1 MRRFL
6 SILSLLLLSTTGY
19 AQSRQTDIIP
29 VTPRDTLF
37 QLSREFILTESDSV
51 FFDADVLRRGEDYL
65 IDYRHGTLRLTP
77 SFRDARL
84 NDTSHDTL
92 RASYVFLPLRF
103 RQEYALKSIRRAP
116 DSLGGTIRLVRPAP
130 EPLRFDD
137 FFTPSLRKNGSLTR
151 GFTIGSNRD
160 LTLSSGFRMQLAGP
174 LSRDVDLVAVLTDE
188 NTPLQPEGTT
198 ETLQEVDKVFVEVK
212 HPSAEATLGDFNE
225 EIGVREG
232 GSFGSLTRKLQ
243 GAKGTIRSSSL
254 FGGILGGRFSV
265 AGGGARG
272 KYHTN
277 EFRGQEGNQ
286 GPYRLAGA
294 RGERQIIVVA
304 GSERVYIDGVLMRR
318 GEINDYTIDY
328 AAAQIMFST
337 QRLITNASRIVVDFE
352 YTDRHYER
360 NFFSAQ
366 GSVESDGGDIRVST
380 LVVQEGDDPS
390 SPVESPLSDEA
401 RAILAGSGDDLLK
414 ASLPGIRLVGRDSV
428 TGSPHGTYL
437 LKDTVLNGR
446 NYSIAVYAPGDTMA
460 VYSVTFSPVKL
471 VPPDSAGYERVTL
484 GHFRFAG
491 LGRGTHLPLN
501 ILPLPSRLQFSNV
514 NAEVNVAADLSL
526 TGEIAGSG
534 FDQNRLSAL
543 DDQDNTD
550 GAYRFSVR
558 YYPANASLAG
568 LSLGSVDVRYSE
580 RYQGSRFVAPDR
592 INEIEFGRKWNFDT
606 APGGNERIR
615 EVSASLR
622 PVSSLT
628 IGGTYG
634 SYRRSE
640 RFRSSR
646 LSGEIL
652 WSDSTLRRLHYRME
666 RISSSDAPRS
676 LQSDWLRHGGEATV
690 EWGNITPGLRFEAEE
705 RTLSGLSGDSL
716 QEGSFRF
723 RQWTPHVES
732 GAIFGMTVSAE
743 MQLRQE
749 DSTMAGVF
757 RPAFSSIA
765 PLVRWRLNEWNGL
778 RAQASVSAKRTRFEQ
793 AFRARGNADS
803 DVLAV
808 RSVIQ
813 HSPADR
819 GIETDL
825 FYEFSNQRSARL
837 ERVYVRVPQGE
848 GNYRYRGDI
857 NGNAVPDDNEF
868 ELTRFDG
875 DYIVVFIPGET
886 LYPVAEVKASGRI
899 RIHPRRFIHTAVVPL
914 SWLSVLSSETYV
926 RVEERSSD
934 PRTSNV
940 ALLRLGTFRN
950 TLHTIAGSQVITQ
963 DLHVFEFDPLFSLRF
978 RFMERKGLVQLVQSA
993 ERSSSRE
1000 RSIRMRLQAVSEIG
1014 NETELAFRKDRVIGT
1029 RPGPRDRDLRSVYF
1043 SSDVSYRPVRDW
1055 EVGFRFTV
1063 ENIRDVFGGDHA
1075 AADLNDQSVRCVYAF
1090 PGKGQLRG
1098 EVTREETILS
1108 QPSKNAG
1115 RDFPFEF
1122 TRGRLF
1128 GKSLLWLFS
1137 ADYRVTANIQV
1148 SLQYTGRTEG
1158 GRSPV
1163 HTARAEAKAFF

>member
-6 SILSLLLLSTTGY
+6 PTLSLILLSSTGY
-19 AQSRQTDIIP
+19 AQSRHSDIIP
-29 VTPRDTLF
+29 VTPADTLL
-37 QLSREFILTESDSV
+37 QLSREFIVSESDSV
-51 FFDADVLRRGEDYL
+51 FLDDEVLRRGEDYF

-77 SFRDARL
+77 SLRNARL
-84 NDTSHDTL
+84 TDTSHHAL
-92 RASYVFLPLRF
+92 RASYVFLPLTF
-103 RQEYALKSIRRAP
+103 RKEYALKSIRVPA
-116 DSLGGTIRLVRPAP
+116 DSVGGSSRLVHPAR

-137 FFTPSLRKNGSLTR
+137 FFTPSLQKSGSLTR

-174 LSRDVDLVAVLTDE
+174 LSREVDLVAVLTDE

-225 EIGVREG
+225 QIGPREG

-243 GAKGTIRSSSL
+243 GARGTIRSSSL

-265 AGGGARG
+265 SGGGARG

-328 AAAQIMFST
+328 AAAQIIFTS

-360 NFFSAQ
+360 NFFSAH
-366 GSVESDGGDIRVST
+366 GSVESDGGDVRVST

-390 SPVESPLSDEA
+390 SPVESPLSEEA
-401 RAILAGSGDDLLK
+401 REILAGSGDDILK
-414 ASLPGIRLVGRDSV
+414 SSLPGIRFVGRDSV
-428 TGSPHGTYL
+428 TGAPLGTYL

-446 NYSIAVYAPGDTMA
+446 NYPIAVYAPGDTMA
-460 VYSVTFSPVKL
+460 VYSVTFSAVKI

-501 ILPLPSRLQFSNV
+501 ILPLPSRHQFANV

-534 FDQNRLSAL
+534 FDQNRLSAV

-558 YYPANASLAG
+558 YNPAKTSLAG
-568 LSLGSVDVRYSE
+568 LSLGSMDIRYSE
-580 RYQGSRFVAPDR
+580 RYQGNRFVAPDR
-592 INEIEFGRKWNFDT
+592 INEVEFGRKWNFDT
-606 APGGNERIR
+606 APEGNERIR
-615 EVSASLR
+615 EASASIS
-622 PVSSLT
+622 PVSSFR
-628 IGGTYG
+628 ISGAYG

-640 RFRSSR
+640 RFLSSR
-646 LSGEIL
+646 FSGEML
-652 WSDSTLRRLHYRME
+652 WSDSTLRRLQYRVE

-676 LQSDWLRHGGEATV
+676 LQSNWLRHGGEAAV
-690 EWGNITPGLRFEAEE
+690 EWGNLSPGLRFEVEE
-705 RTLSGLSGDSL
+705 RTLKGLSGDSL

-732 GAIFGMTVSAE
+732 GTILGMTISAE
-743 MQLRQE
+743 MQFRQE
-749 DSTMAGVF
+749 DSTLAGAF
-757 RPAFSSIA
+757 HPAFSSVA
-765 PLVRWRLNEWNGL
+765 HSVRWRLNEWNGL
-778 RAQASVSAKRTRFEQ
+778 RVQASVSAKKTRFEP

-808 RSVIQ
+808 RSVVQ
-813 HSPADR
+813 HSPENR

-848 GNYRYRGDI
+848 GNYRYLGDL
-857 NGNAVPDDNEF
+857 NGNAIPDDNEF

-875 DYIVVFIPGET
+875 DYIVVFLPGET

-899 RIHPRRFIHTAVVPL
+899 RIRPQRFIRTDASPW
-914 SWLSVLSSETYV
+914 SWLSALSSETYA

-934 PRTSNV
+934 PRTGNI

-950 TLHTIAGSQVITQ
+950 TLHTIAGSQIITQ
-963 DLHVFEFDPLFSLRF
+963 DLHVFEFDPSFSLRF
-978 RFMERKGLVQLVQSA
+978 RFMERKGLVQLVQSS
-993 ERSSSRE
+993 ERSKAEE
-1000 RSIRMRLQAVSEIG
+1000 RSVRVRFQPVTEVG
-1014 NETELAFRKDRVIGT
+1014 NETELALRKDRVVGT
-1029 RPGPRDRDLRSVYF
+1029 APGPRDRDLSALSF
-1043 SSDVSYRPVRDW
+1043 SSDVSYRPVREW
-1055 EVGFRFTV
+1055 EIGFRFSV
-1063 ENIRDVFGGDHA
+1063 ENVRDSFGGDNA
-1075 AADLNDQSVRCVYAF
+1075 VADLNDQSLRCVYAF

-1098 EVTREETILS
+1098 EVTREETVLS
-1108 QPSKNAG
+1108 QPSQNGG
-1115 RDFPFEF
+1115 RAYPFEF